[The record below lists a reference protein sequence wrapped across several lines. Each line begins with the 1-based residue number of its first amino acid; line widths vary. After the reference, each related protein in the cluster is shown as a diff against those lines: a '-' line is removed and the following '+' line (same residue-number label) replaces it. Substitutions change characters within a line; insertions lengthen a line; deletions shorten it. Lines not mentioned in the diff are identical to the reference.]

1 MFPEEKL
8 NAIRNHL
15 KSEFPDYKIVYDEGL
30 DGIKFRL
37 TYQGKSHLIN
47 FEGSFIDDNDPLG
60 LSNYLQR
67 NSFRWLLGRQDI
79 AEVIVTNSGQKLRY
93 KES

>member
-15 KSEFPDYKIVYDEGL
+15 KFEFPDYEIVYDEGF

-37 TYQGKSHLIN
+37 TYQGKSYLIN
-47 FEGSFIDDNDPLG
+47 FDRSFIDNNDPFG
-60 LSNYLQR
+60 ISNYLQR
-67 NSFRWLLGRQDI
+67 NSFGWLLARQDI
-79 AEVIVTNSGQKLRY
+79 AEVIVTNSGQKL
-93 KES
+93 KFKKS